1 MQSALHLFLRQCDC
15 YSDHSSD
22 IVWFEEDEEEAYI
35 LPGVLPGLGLRFVPS
50 RRPARF
56 VPETLKTGHFQVYS
70 TRNQL
75 KCRKNGKQTFYIG
88 M

>member
-1 MQSALHLFLRQCDC
+1 MQSALHLFLQQCDC

-35 LPGVLPGLGLRFVPS
+35 LPGVLPGLGR
-50 RRPARF
+50 
-56 VPETLKTGHFQVYS
+56 PETLKTGHFQVYS